1 MIKTRS
7 KKSQGYT
14 NKTVTKTAFLAQIGS
29 GCRYVFHLL
38 CGCCRSQLP
47 AVRERQSGIGPA
59 RQRVDGGGEGSSLAG
74 AAASRAERIQ
84 QLRQQ
89 HQQQHRA
96 RQGVYP
102 MEQTEEIYEQRLQ
115 DDERRVGCF
124 TLHTL
129 VRLCG
134 GGGGVG
140 GGGITLCTLFL
151 FLCVRGGW
159 VVSHQAHLSGFV
171 LGVDGW
177 FHIRHTC
184 QALRYG
190 WMGGF
195 TSGTLVRLCVRGG
208 WVVSHQAHLSGFVLG
223 RVDGFTS

>member
-1 MIKTRS
+1 MRS
-7 KKSQGYT
+7 KKSQGYM

-129 VRLCG
+129 VRLFG
-134 GGGGVG
+134 VGVVG
-140 GGGITLCTLFL
+140 GGGEGDHTMHSFSV
-151 FLCVRGGW
+151 FCVMGGW

-171 LGVDGW
+171 LGVDG
-177 FHIRHTC
+177 
-184 QALRYG
+184 
-190 WMGGF
+190 
-195 TSGTLVRLCVRGG
+195 
-208 WVVSHQAHLSGFVLG
+208 
-223 RVDGFTS
+223 

>member
-1 MIKTRS
+1 M
-7 KKSQGYT
+7 

-59 RQRVDGGGEGSSLAG
+59 RQRVDGGGGEGSSLAG

-134 GGGGVG
+134 VWWGWGGDHTMHSFSV
-140 GGGITLCTLFL
+140 F
-151 FLCVRGGW
+151 CVRGG
-159 VVSHQAHLSGFV
+159 
-171 LGVDGW
+171 
-177 FHIRHTC
+177 
-184 QALRYG
+184 
-190 WMGGF
+190 
-195 TSGTLVRLCVRGG
+195 
-208 WVVSHQAHLSGFVLG
+208 
-223 RVDGFTS
+223 